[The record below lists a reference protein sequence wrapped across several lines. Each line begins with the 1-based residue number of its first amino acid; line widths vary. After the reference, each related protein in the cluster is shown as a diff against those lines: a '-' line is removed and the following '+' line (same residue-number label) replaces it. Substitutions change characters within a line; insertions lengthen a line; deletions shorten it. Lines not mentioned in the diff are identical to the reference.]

1 MKSPNLQAACSDRE
15 PRTAMAVRGLSKS
28 FGATRA
34 LQDFS
39 FDVRYGEVHALV
51 GGNGSGKSTFIKVLA
66 GVYRADAGTMR
77 VDETDFD
84 LVDYTPDQGRAARL
98 RFVHQD
104 LGIFGMQ
111 SVAENLAIGHGFD
124 HSRFGRIRWGRS
136 KARAKDMLARFNLD
150 LDPSRLAGELSMPQ
164 HAVLAIARSL
174 QDFDEGERG
183 VLVMDEPTAAL
194 PAQEVHILLD
204 TLRGLAAEGHAIIFV
219 THRLDEVRRAADR
232 VTAVR
237 DARNVGTVDTASMSE
252 ADAVELI
259 LGRQLKKAGAV
270 AGVDGAGTPVLQ
282 ARGIAGGPIEG
293 VDLEVEA
300 GEIVGVAGLLGSGR
314 SELLRLL
321 YGALPLTA
329 GEIAVDGEPVHRVSP
344 REMRR
349 RGLGLVPEDRLQDAL
364 FGGSSVRENMTAGR
378 VGQYFNRFHLSRRA
392 ETGAVAEDVDRFSV
406 KTASTETLIE
416 GLSGGNQQK
425 VVIGRWLRN
434 RPKLLLLDEPTQGI
448 DIGAREDIYALI
460 NQAASEG
467 SGFVIVSSEFEELVR
482 LCNRVMILAHGEI
495 VAERKRPLNSHDLLE
510 QALEATMTGTS

>member
-1 MKSPNLQAACSDRE
+1 MV
-15 PRTAMAVRGLSKS
+15 VRGLSKS
-28 FGATRA
+28 FGATLA
-34 LQDFS
+34 LQDFA
-39 FDVRYGEVHALV
+39 FNARYGEVHALV

-66 GVYRADAGTMR
+66 GVHRADAGTLR
-77 VDETDFD
+77 VDETEYD
-84 LVDYTPDQGRAARL
+84 LVHYTPDQGRAAGL

-111 SVAENLAIGHGFD
+111 TVAENLAIGHGFE
-124 HSRFGRIRWGRS
+124 HTRSGRIRWGYT
-136 KARAKDMLARFNLD
+136 KARAREMLARFNLD
-150 LDPSRLAGELSMPQ
+150 VDPGRLANELSMPQ

-174 QDFDEGERG
+174 QDFDEGDRG

-204 TLRGLAAEGHAIIFV
+204 TLRRLAAEGHAIIFV
-219 THRLDEVRRAADR
+219 THRLEEVRQVADR

-237 DARNVGTVDTASMSE
+237 DARAAGTVDTAFMSD

-259 LGRQLKKAGAV
+259 LGRQLKRADSLVEASR
-270 AGVDGAGTPVLQ
+270 ASMPVLR
-282 ARGIAGGPIEG
+282 ARSISGGPIRG
-293 VDLEVEA
+293 VDLEVGA

-321 YGALPLTA
+321 YGALPMSA
-329 GEIAVDGEPVHRVSP
+329 GEVEFDGKAVSRLSP

-349 RGLGLVPEDRLQDAL
+349 RGAGLVPEDRLQDAI
-364 FGGSSVRENMTAGR
+364 FGGSSVRENMTAGK
-378 VGQYFNRFHLSRRA
+378 VGQFFDRLHLSRMAEMRA
-392 ETGAVAEDVDRFSV
+392 VGEDVSRYSV
-406 KTASTETLIE
+406 KTVSTETLIE

-460 NQAASEG
+460 NEAASEG
-467 SGFVIVSSEFEELVR
+467 SGFLMVSSEFEELVR
-482 LCNRVMILAHGEI
+482 LCNRVLILAHGEI

-510 QALEATMTGTS
+510 RALEATMTGAS